1 MEQHLTG
8 TVGTKI
14 KGCTT
19 RLQQI
24 DKETFLGLQSC
35 QDLNKEAL
43 LEKKENGGKIIGKRT
58 HQDWKERLVNAL
70 QQTQVSWRTGRAG
83 DEEEQQVRHSQ
94 RERWHET
101 STHCHRLGQ
110 QLKETCNLESGKG
123 MEKGECK
130 HRETQSET

>member
-1 MEQHLTG
+1 MTG

-43 LEKKENGGKIIGKRT
+43 LEKKENGGKILGKRT

-83 DEEEQQVRHSQ
+83 DDEEQKERYSQ
-94 RERWHET
+94 RERWNEMA
-101 STHCHRLGQ
+101 THCHRREQHLRENGIFESW
-110 QLKETCNLESGKG
+110 KEMDLE
-123 MEKGECK
+123 ECK
-130 HRETQSET
+130 NREIQSET